1 MRIHKVTFDNPHAEL
16 IGKKFGQRTVT
27 RFLGV
32 NNGGVPVYET
42 QCECGKKH
50 QESYESLFN
59 KKTHRCATCVKAE
72 TNTTY
77 GVAPY
82 GVADKDTGLNPQQDL
97 FCEEYVRCWDANMA
111 AATAGYAPGHAPELM
126 NKKHV
131 RAHIESLIKRQR
143 RKMEKAREDAARECK
158 MDLTRVTNMLL
169 RDREAALTGRVHLEG
184 MDPEPVPANWKMDPG
199 AAVRATMGVAQL
211 HGLLIKR
218 TEVTVIDVMEQ
229 MNEYELVD
237 FVEKLKEKLA
247 KEITIDVSPL
257 SRLVENADEQ
267 EDTDSEG

>member
-1 MRIHKVTFDNPHAEL
+1 MRIHKVNFDNPHSEL

-27 RFLGV
+27 KFLGV
-32 NNGGVPVYET
+32 NNGGIPVYET

-50 QESYESLFN
+50 KESYESLFN
-59 KKTHRCATCVKAE
+59 KKRQRCATCLKAE
-72 TNTTY
+72 TNTNY
-77 GVAPY
+77 GVAPF
-82 GVADKDTGLNPQQDL
+82 GIVDQETFLNPQQER
-97 FCEEYVRCWDANMA
+97 FCEEYVRCWDVQAA
-111 AATAGYAPGHAPELM
+111 AATAGYNPANGQNLM
-126 NKKHV
+126 NKKPV
-131 RAHIESLIKRQR
+131 RAHIETLIKRQR
-143 RKMEKAREDAARECK
+143 QRMEKAREDAARECK

-267 EDTDSEG
+267 EDTDFEG